1 MDDVRRPIS
10 RKSDKFMD
18 RFRLFI
24 RARHLA
30 YKTEKTYCYWV
41 FFFIRFHQLKNPKEM
56 AEREI
61 EQFLEFLSNDRNVAA
76 NTQKTALNALVFLYK
91 KFLGVEI
98 GDLKF
103 DYARRPRLLPTVF
116 SHPEATEVLS
126 HLKGTH
132 RLAASLMYGS
142 GLRVSEATRLR
153 VQDIELTAGYI
164 VVREAKGLKSR
175 RTLLPESLLL
185 GLRRQLDFVAAQH
198 QQDLAEGYGSVYLP
212 DALARKYPTA
222 ESELGWQYVFPAA
235 HYSVDPRSNTTR
247 RHHIGEQQIQRA
259 VRRAIRQAGI
269 LKKSGCHTFRHSFA
283 TRLLE
288 QGVDLRNIQETMG
301 HSDISTTQIYTHVV
315 GLHER
320 GMRSPVD
327 LD

>member
-1 MDDVRRPIS
+1 MDQ
-10 RKSDKFMD
+10 
-18 RFRLFI
+18 FRLFI

-41 FFFIRFHQLKNPKEM
+41 SFYIRFHSKKNPKEM
-56 AEREI
+56 AEQEI
-61 EQFLEFLSNDRNVAA
+61 EQFLGFLSNDRNVAA
-76 NTQKTALNALVFLYK
+76 NTQKTALNALVFLYE
-91 KFLGVEI
+91 KFLGVKI
-98 GDLKF
+98 GNLRF
-103 DYARRPRLLPTVF
+103 EYARKPRQLPTVF
-116 SHPEATEVLS
+116 SHKEAIEVIDCLTGI
-126 HLKGTH
+126 HW
-132 RLAASLMYGS
+132 LAASLMYGS
-142 GLRVSEATRLR
+142 GLRVSETTRLR

-164 VVREAKGLKSR
+164 VVREGKGAKSR
-175 RTLLPESLLL
+175 RTLLPETIVPA
-185 GLRRQLDFVAAQH
+185 LRRQLDFVAALH
-198 QQDLAEGYGSVYLP
+198 HKDLAEGYGAVYLP
-212 DALARKYPTA
+212 DALARKYPKA
-222 ESELGWQYVFPAA
+222 PIELGWQYLFPAT
-235 HYSVDPRSNTTR
+235 HYSIDPRSNITR

-259 VRRAIRQAGI
+259 VSKAIGQTKI

-301 HSDISTTQIYTHVV
+301 HNDISTTQIYTHVV